1 MGLIRTVVDWN
12 KEDYMA
18 NESTPP
24 LIIANTENEV
34 LARIEM
40 VNDVVTR
47 NALRSLF
54 FWRLGTQSAVKLTNA
69 KGSSS

>member
-1 MGLIRTVVDWN
+1 
-12 KEDYMA
+12 MA
-18 NESTPP
+18 NDSTPP

-34 LARIEM
+34 LAKIEM

-54 FWRLGTQSAVKLTNA
+54 FWRLGTQAAVKLT